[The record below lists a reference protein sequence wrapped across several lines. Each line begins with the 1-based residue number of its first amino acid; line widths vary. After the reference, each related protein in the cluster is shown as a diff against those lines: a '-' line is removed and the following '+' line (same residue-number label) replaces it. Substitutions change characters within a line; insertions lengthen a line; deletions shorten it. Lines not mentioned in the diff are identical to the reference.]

1 MNDNLLQYEERE
13 WVEQVIQ
20 LLRDIARAGLSDLPK
35 LPENISIRAI
45 PLAKKAKSIQEEGN
59 GQSGADACQSPEMEW
74 VEQVISL
81 LSELSRI
88 SLSDRPKLPDAIS
101 HKALELAKQG
111 QKIKEASLG
120 PKEET
125 VYQPIEERTQRT
137 DPSQSEALGK
147 QDEEKPIEDIPAD
160 ITANPSQAPGQLLDL
175 LASSLKIEW
184 ANSKH
189 PDAPEWQQ
197 LINLL
202 DIAKGLYQRT
212 K

>member
-45 PLAKKAKSIQEEGN
+45 PLAKKAKSIQSEGN
-59 GQSGADACQSPEMEW
+59 GQSDARDWQSPEMQW
-74 VEQVISL
+74 VEQVIQL
-81 LSELSRI
+81 LSELNRI

-111 QKIKEASLG
+111 QKIKETSFG

-125 VYQPIEERTQRT
+125 VYQPIEERTKRT
-137 DPSQSEALGK
+137 DPSQSEALRSP
-147 QDEEKPIEDIPAD
+147 DEEKPIEDWPTD
-160 ITANPSQAPGQLLDL
+160 RTAHLSQDPGQLLDL
-175 LASSLKIEW
+175 LQKSLKIEW
-184 ANSKH
+184 ANSNH

-197 LINLL
+197 LLNLL
-202 DIAKGLYQRT
+202 DIAKGLYQRI